1 MAAAMV
7 YFTIMTAVTPNSSS
21 STSSG
26 LPPEDILLIETLA
39 ANAWPP
45 ERMVL
50 VDGWRLRSAGGIT
63 RRANS
68 VWPNADTGTSS
79 LEEKLAAVERHYAD
93 LGQPSIFQICNA
105 ARPASLDATLAARGY
120 GANSHTFV
128 QVAPIRDVLQNLPP
142 LRLYPHFE
150 IEVSEEFHDDWFAL
164 YCLSEEVS
172 GHAAAMRGGILQRIE
187 PAHGFALVRINDE
200 PAAVGLG
207 VVEEGWLGI
216 FCMATLPPFR
226 RQGAAGAVLRTLAIW
241 SQLYDAQHA
250 YLQVMQN
257 NPVAQHLYAKAG
269 FATAYHYHY
278 REKRLQ

>member
-1 MAAAMV
+1 MESNASSMA
-7 YFTIMTAVTPNSSS
+7 N
-21 STSSG
+21 SG

-45 ERMVL
+45 EHVL
-50 VDGWRLRSAGGIT
+50 LLDGWRLRSAGGIT

-68 VWPNADTGTSS
+68 VWPNAEIGAAS
-79 LEEKLAAVERHYAD
+79 LEEKLAAAESYYAA
-93 LGQPSIFQICNA
+93 LGQPSIFQICDA
-105 ARPASLDATLAARGY
+105 ARPADLDATLAGRGY

-128 QVAPIRDVLQNLPP
+128 QTAPIRDLLNNLPP

-150 IEVSEEFHDDWFAL
+150 IEVSEEFYDEWFAL

-187 PAHGFALVRINDE
+187 PAHGFALLRIEGE

-207 VVEEGWLGI
+207 VVERDWLGV
-216 FCMATLPPFR
+216 FCMATLPSFR
-226 RQGAAGAVLRTLAIW
+226 RRGAAGAILRTLAIW
-241 SQLYDAQHA
+241 GQLYEAQYA

-257 NPVAQHLYAKAG
+257 NSPAQQLYAKSG

-278 REKRLQ
+278 REKRL

>member
-1 MAAAMV
+1 MV
-7 YFTIMTAVTPNSSS
+7 YFTIMTAMESNASS

-45 ERMVL
+45 EQTV
-50 VDGWRLRSAGGIT
+50 VIDGWRLRNAGGIT

-68 VWPNADTGTSS
+68 VWPNADAGAAN
-79 LEEKLAAVERHYAD
+79 LEEKLAAVEHHYAA
-93 LGQPSIFQICNA
+93 LGQPSIFQICGA
-105 ARPASLDATLAARGY
+105 ARPADLDATLARRGY

-128 QVAPIRDVLQNLPP
+128 QTAPIRDLLQNLPP
-142 LRLYPHFE
+142 LRLYPNFD
-150 IEVSEEFHDDWFAL
+150 IEVSEEFYDDWFAL

-172 GHAAAMRGGILQRIE
+172 GRAAAMRGGILQRIE
-187 PAHGFALVRINDE
+187 PAHGFALLHIDGE

-207 VVEEGWLGI
+207 VVESGWLGI

-226 RQGAAGAVLRTLAIW
+226 RRGAAGAILRTLAIW
-241 SQLYDAQHA
+241 GQLYDAQQA

-257 NPVAQHLYAKAG
+257 NPPAQQLYAKAG

>member
-1 MAAAMV
+1 MV
-7 YFTIMTAVTPNSSS
+7 YFTIMTAMESNASSS
-21 STSSG
+21 MSSR

-45 ERMVL
+45 ERTVH

-68 VWPNADTGTSS
+68 VWSNADTGAAN
-79 LEEKLAAVERHYAD
+79 LEENLAAVEHHYAV
-93 LGQPSIFQICNA
+93 LGQPSIFQICDA
-105 ARPASLDATLAARGY
+105 ARPADLDATLARRGY

-128 QVAPIRDVLQNLPP
+128 QTAPIRDLLQNLPP
-142 LRLYPHFE
+142 LRLYPQFE
-150 IEVSEEFHDDWFAL
+150 IEVSEEFYDDWFAL

-172 GHAAAMRGGILQRIE
+172 GHAAAIRGGILQRIE
-187 PAHGFALVRINDE
+187 PAHGFALLHIDGE

-207 VVEEGWLGI
+207 VVESGWLGI

-226 RQGAAGAVLRTLAIW
+226 RQGAAGAILRTLAIW
-241 SQLYDAQHA
+241 GQLYDAQQS

-257 NPVAQHLYAKAG
+257 NPPAQQLYAKAG

>member
-1 MAAAMV
+1 MV
-7 YFTIMTAVTPNSSS
+7 YFTIMTATTSDSSS
-21 STSSG
+21 STSSRL
-26 LPPEDILLIETLA
+26 LPEEILLIETLA

-45 ERMVL
+45 EHLVL
-50 VDGWRLRSAGGIT
+50 VDGWRLRSAGGVT

-68 VWPNADTGTSS
+68 VWPNAEDGAAS
-79 LEEKLAAVERHYAD
+79 LEAKLAAVEDHYAA
-93 LGQPSIFQICNA
+93 LGQPSIFQICDA
-105 ARPASLDATLAARGY
+105 ARPAGLDAILAARGY

-128 QVAPIRDVLQNLPP
+128 QVAALRDLLQNLPP
-142 LRLYPHFE
+142 LRQYPHFE
-150 IEVSEEFHDDWFAL
+150 IEVSEEFYDEWFAL
-164 YCLSEEVS
+164 YCLSEAVS

-187 PAHGFALVRINDE
+187 PAHGFALLRIDGE

-207 VVEEGWLGI
+207 VVERSWLGI

-241 SQLYDAQHA
+241 GQLYEAQHA

-257 NPVAQHLYAKAG
+257 NPVAQQMYAKAG

-278 REKRLQ
+278 REKRLP

>member
-1 MAAAMV
+1 
-7 YFTIMTAVTPNSSS
+7 MTTNSSA

-26 LPPEDILLIETLA
+26 FPPEDILLIETLA

-45 ERMVL
+45 EQTVI
-50 VDGWRLRSAGGIT
+50 VDGWRLRSAGGVT

-68 VWPNADTGTSS
+68 VWPNADTGAAG
-79 LEEKLAAVERHYAD
+79 LEEKLAAVENHYSA
-93 LGQPSIFQICNA
+93 LGLPSIFQICDA
-105 ARPASLDATLAARGY
+105 ARPADLDANLAARGY
-120 GANSHTFV
+120 DANSHTFV
-128 QVAPIRDVLQNLPP
+128 QVAPMREVLQNLPP

-150 IEVSEEFHDDWFAL
+150 IEVSEEFYDEWFAF

-187 PAHGFALVRINDE
+187 LAHGFALLRIDGE

-207 VVEEGWLGI
+207 VVEQGWLGV
-216 FCMATLPPFR
+216 FCMATLPAFR
-226 RQGAAGAVLRTLAIW
+226 RQGAAGAILRTLAIW
-241 SQLYDAQHA
+241 GQLYDAQQA

-257 NPVAQHLYAKAG
+257 NPVAQQLYAKAG